1 MAVELEIK
9 QLQAIGE
16 HAEELAELLI
26 RVVEDGASIGFLPP
40 LPLAEALAYWESVCG
55 PEVILFIAK
64 IDGHIVGSV
73 QLHICSKLN
82 GIHRVELA
90 KLMTHPD
97 YRRRGIGRLLMQHAE
112 DRARREGKTLIV
124 LDTREGDPSN
134 LLYTSMGYSQAG
146 RIPGYALS
154 ADGSFDATI
163 IYYKSWG
170 PA

>member
-1 MAVELEIK
+1 
-9 QLQAIGE
+9 
-16 HAEELAELLI
+16 
-26 RVVEDGASIGFLPP
+26 
-40 LPLAEALAYWESVCG
+40 
-55 PEVILFIAK
+55 
-64 IDGHIVGSV
+64 
-73 QLHICSKLN
+73 
-82 GIHRVELA
+82 
-90 KLMTHPD
+90 
-97 YRRRGIGRLLMQHAE
+97 MQHAE